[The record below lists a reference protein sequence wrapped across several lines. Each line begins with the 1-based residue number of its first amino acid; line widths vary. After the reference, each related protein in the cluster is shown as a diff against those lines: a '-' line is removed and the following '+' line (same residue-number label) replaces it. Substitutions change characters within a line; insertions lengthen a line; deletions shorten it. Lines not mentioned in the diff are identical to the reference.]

1 MSLALAP
8 RRGVSMLGL
17 IMPIWGPKPFP
28 QVSPWHLLKGVRAN
42 ARPRPPL
49 LKLCGELPLW
59 PLPLLCLPPSPL
71 RLRRPLTDPV
81 LSFPL
86 LLGRLPVTPRRVS
99 VRGALRL
106 PRKPARS
113 LLCLDLRCRM
123 LPVSPLLRRAEKVT
137 VLTRSVATGLA
148 RMSGTDAT
156 EADLKPGGRLQGY
169 LRCEAAK
176 WIRGHPELYGGS
188 EAAARFPGCY
198 HRCLGRHSVTLR
210 AGSCAQSAAPCLLL
224 CAYC

>member
-71 RLRRPLTDPV
+71 RLRRPPTGPV

-106 PRKPARS
+106 PRS
-113 LLCLDLRCRM
+113 Q
-123 LPVSPLLRRAEKVT
+123 
-137 VLTRSVATGLA
+137 LA
-148 RMSGTDAT
+148 ACF
-156 EADLKPGGRLQGY
+156 A
-169 LRCEAAK
+169 
-176 WIRGHPELYGGS
+176 
-188 EAAARFPGCY
+188 
-198 HRCLGRHSVTLR
+198 
-210 AGSCAQSAAPCLLL
+210 
-224 CAYC
+224 

>member
-28 QVSPWHLLKGVRAN
+28 QVSPWHLLKAFAQTHGQGHRCSSCV
-42 ARPRPPL
+42 
-49 LKLCGELPLW
+49 GELPLG

-71 RLRRPLTDPV
+71 RLRRPPTGPV

-106 PRKPARS
+106 PRS
-113 LLCLDLRCRM
+113 Q
-123 LPVSPLLRRAEKVT
+123 
-137 VLTRSVATGLA
+137 LA
-148 RMSGTDAT
+148 ACF
-156 EADLKPGGRLQGY
+156 A
-169 LRCEAAK
+169 
-176 WIRGHPELYGGS
+176 
-188 EAAARFPGCY
+188 
-198 HRCLGRHSVTLR
+198 
-210 AGSCAQSAAPCLLL
+210 
-224 CAYC
+224 